1 MPKLPKG
8 SAFKYCATF
17 RKREET
23 DGVENPSV
31 FNWLIY
37 EINQI
42 ELLFKIFAAVKPR
55 TRNFVSVRD
64 RLAVEVKFIVRQ
76 L

>member
-1 MPKLPKG
+1 M
-8 SAFKYCATF
+8 
-17 RKREET
+17 
-23 DGVENPSV
+23 
-31 FNWLIY
+31 IY